1 VSTESFQIGRVR
13 VGPGETRDLS
23 LKVSESYSGT
33 PIRLPVRVVRGERPG
48 PALFVCGAIHG
59 DELNGTGI
67 VRELILV
74 EPPALVAGTLVLVPV
89 VNMFGFEHHSRY
101 LPDRRDLN
109 RSFPGSRAGSLT
121 ARLASTFFREV
132 VLRCQYGIDLH
143 SAATHRANLAHVR
156 ADLTHPGAA
165 RIARAF
171 GCELIVNAPGP
182 EQSLRRAACQ
192 AGCATIVLEAG
203 EVWKVEAEV
212 LRAGVRGIRN
222 VLMDLGMV
230 EGAPYEPPYQIEVER
245 TVWVRSAVGGMLQF
259 SVNLGELVERGQ
271 PVAYTTDLLG
281 HGGAPVRSHV
291 EGVVM
296 SVTTL
301 PVVKPGDP
309 VCHVAVP
316 VGGLAGLRQRLD
328 LQEPRDAAGAAPW
341 GWPAPS

>member
-1 VSTESFQIGRVR
+1 
-13 VGPGETRDLS
+13 
-23 LKVSESYSGT
+23 VSESYSGA
-33 PIRLPVRVVRGERPG
+33 PIRLPVRVVRGTGPG

-132 VLRCQYGIDLH
+132 VLRCQFGIDLH
-143 SAATHRANLAHVR
+143 SAATHRINLPHIR
-156 ADLTHPGAA
+156 ADLTQPGAA
-165 RIARAF
+165 RLARAF
-171 GCELIVNAPGP
+171 GCELIIDAPGP
-182 EQSLRRAACQ
+182 EQSLRRAACL
-192 AGCATIVLEAG
+192 AGCSTVVLEAG

-212 LRAGVRGIRN
+212 LRTGVRGIRN
-222 VLMDLGMV
+222 VLADLGMI
-230 EGAPYEPPYQIEVER
+230 EGRPAEPPYQIEVER
-245 TVWVRSAVGGMLQF
+245 TAWVRAAAGGMLQF
-259 SVNLGELVERGQ
+259 SVGLGELVERGQ
-271 PVAYTTDLLG
+271 PVAVCTDLLG
-281 HGGAPVRSHV
+281 HGATPVRTHV

-296 SVTTL
+296 SLSTL

-309 VCHVAVP
+309 VAHVAVP
-316 VGGLAGLRQRLD
+316 TGGLAGLKEQLERH
-328 LQEPRDAAGAAPW
+328 EPRTGGMGSAWPPSPVRW
-341 GWPAPS
+341 G